1 VDNAL
6 YFNRVTPVVYYGPY
20 VAAVPRIR
28 RQGVHVMKETMI
40 VRKKQAAEL
49 RRMAETA
56 REAERERKLL
66 VLADRWDEDAR
77 RLEETL
83 DRH

>member
-1 VDNAL
+1 
-6 YFNRVTPVVYYGPY
+6 
-20 VAAVPRIR
+20 
-28 RQGVHVMKETMI
+28 MKEAII

-83 DRH
+83 DRR